1 MLSSDVKKREE
12 NSENEKKRITRSV
25 QSSDEY
31 KELVPE
37 HTATGAEDPAEVT
50 EKFKQDVQKAKEIL
64 EESIRSGVESH
75 VSPIL
80 CAALKY
86 VSECAKLYEHE
97 SLAGHYRNLLE
108 QSNTST
114 YRVVSRLLGCLELEM
129 KLFVASS
136 VLDFC
141 SSPPK

>member
-31 KELVPE
+31 KELVLE
-37 HTATGAEDPAEVT
+37 HTATGAEDPAEVA

-75 VSPIL
+75 VSPTL
-80 CAALKY
+80 YAALKY
-86 VSECAKLYEHE
+86 VSECAKLYEHDPNRNKYYCDGGGNTILPVVK
-97 SLAGHYRNLLE
+97 SL
-108 QSNTST
+108 
-114 YRVVSRLLGCLELEM
+114 
-129 KLFVASS
+129 
-136 VLDFC
+136 
-141 SSPPK
+141 